1 MNFYFRVN
9 QIIGRFKF
17 KFENCYLKKKS
28 KNNNDLFGI
37 YDGFW

>member
-17 KFENCYLKKKS
+17 KFENYYLKKS